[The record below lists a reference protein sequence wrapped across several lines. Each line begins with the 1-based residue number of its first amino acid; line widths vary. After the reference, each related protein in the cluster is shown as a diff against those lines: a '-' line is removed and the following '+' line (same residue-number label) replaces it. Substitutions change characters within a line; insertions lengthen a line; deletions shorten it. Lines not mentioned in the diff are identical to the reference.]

1 MDVLFFNWGQMRA
14 YKDGVPAL
22 KPMWQGDPA
31 LGYMA
36 LGQWVFDVQLPG
48 CSAPVKVAERKGE
61 IGQYRLSNIML
72 PDLGRSM
79 VFATVDPAF
88 EFGEIWQVEGFMAE
102 AVGMLACDKET

>member
-1 MDVLFFNWGQMRA
+1 M
-14 YKDGVPAL
+14 

-36 LGQWVFDVQLPG
+36 LGQWVFEVQPPG
-48 CSAPVKVAERKGE
+48 CAAPVKVAERKGE

-79 VFATVDPAF
+79 VFATVDPAL
-88 EFGEIWQVEGFMAE
+88 EFGEIWQGEGLMAE
-102 AVGMLACDKET
+102 AVALLACDKET